1 MSVQFFREDY
11 AYKGYKDSPPQEII
25 KSNNKESDLSLP
37 SEEIIATVTGNIV
50 KSKLIKAN

>member
-11 AYKGYKDSPPQEII
+11 AYKGYKDSPPQEVI